1 MYFSKK
7 LKAVLFFYACAFA
20 LAHAQNAA
28 SNLPAEALQGSPE
41 SEIVISG
48 QPESSSSLEAALPI
62 KSEQEARRSQSY
74 STFSVFIRMIL
85 VLIFV
90 VALMYVIVRFMRNGL
105 RRPEN
110 KDPFLRLVS
119 SVSLSPGKSVQVFT
133 LLDHAYIVGVSDSSV
148 NLIDKIDDK
157 DLIDSMN
164 LYADKNENSSRPKNF
179 NDILALF
186 MPNSAENKNVFKK
199 SAQTAA
205 DLLKK
210 QRERLN
216 GGGGEL

>member
-85 VLIFV
+85 VLVFV

-157 DLIDSMN
+157 DLVDSMN

>member
-1 MYFSKK
+1 M
-7 LKAVLFFYACAFA
+7 FFYACAFV
-20 LAHAQNAA
+20 LAHAQNAS
-28 SNLPAEALQGSPE
+28 SNLPAAAQSSPE

-48 QPESSSSLEAALPI
+48 QPESSSSLEASLPI
-62 KSEQEARRSQSY
+62 ESEQESRRSEAY

-133 LLDHAYIVGVSDSSV
+133 LLDRAYIVGVSDSSV

-164 LYADKNENSSRPKNF
+164 LYADKNENSTRPKNF

-186 MPNSAENKNVFKK
+186 MPNSAENKNVFKR
-199 SAQTAA
+199 SAETAA

-216 GGGGEL
+216 KDGGEL